1 MGNYGVLDDCKA
13 KTGATELATAP
24 LVDPIEAL
32 EKVFQMLWLYTR
44 AIVAHGELVVLVVRW
59 LSGDFNESSPCG
71 VCDDVVDEVAE
82 DTVYEA
88 GITGDNNLLGHRQA
102 WCDAFLLECES
113 CVIEDAASNL
123 RNVYFLAFFAKL
135 EVAGIHFV

>member
-32 EKVFQMLWLYTR
+32 EKMFQMLWLYPRT
-44 AIVAHGELVVLVVRW
+44 IVAHGELVVLVVRR
-59 LSGDFNESSPCG
+59 LSGDFNESSPRSVG
-71 VCDDVVDEVAE
+71 DDVVNEVAE
-82 DTVYEA
+82 DTVDEA
-88 GITGDNNLLGHRQA
+88 VITGDNDVLGHRQA
-102 WCDAFLLECES
+102 WCYAFLLERES
-113 CVIEDAASNL
+113 CVVEDAASNL
-123 RNVYFLAFFAKL
+123 RNVYFLAFFAKV